1 MFSWRNQR
9 ARTIVKPSEEE
20 HQEAEVTEAESVQT
34 EDRTVVELRARIA
47 ELEEQLEI
55 SEMNRKILKEN
66 FSTENEEKLRLVEEV
81 IMLRAQLALYTATP
95 TLDDSSTEGIIKK
108 EVEESPSGLSPQNN
122 TILSDDTGATE
133 PPQSRRPV
141 ILLSPV
147 IEVSYDDDLVVEP
160 VVGEEEREVTVVV
173 CDDAAESVACDNSL
187 EIGIQ
192 TELKMTV
199 KNTLGEELSLQEAE
213 ALIEAQHGEILAL
226 SKELKN
232 VNPENRHRELILS
245 PSVQAGCCFG
255 GLFRSSSKRSS
266 ARHTILS

>member
-1 MFSWRNQR
+1 
-9 ARTIVKPSEEE
+9 
-20 HQEAEVTEAESVQT
+20 
-34 EDRTVVELRARIA
+34 
-47 ELEEQLEI
+47 
-55 SEMNRKILKEN
+55 MNRKILKEN

-95 TLDDSSTEGIIKK
+95 TLEDSSAEGLIKK

-133 PPQSRRPV
+133 PPQSRRAV

-147 IEVSYDDDLVVEP
+147 IEVSYDDIVVEP

-173 CDDAAESVACDNSL
+173 CDDAAQSVACDNSL
-187 EIGIQ
+187 EIANLPPVNVGDNYETENGIVEPRVDESVDAEMRQGIEIGIQ